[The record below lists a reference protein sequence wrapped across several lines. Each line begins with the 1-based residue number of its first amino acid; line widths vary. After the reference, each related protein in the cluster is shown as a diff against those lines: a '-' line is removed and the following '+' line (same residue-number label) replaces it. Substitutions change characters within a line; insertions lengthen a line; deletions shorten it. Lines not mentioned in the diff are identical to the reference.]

1 MSDHMRRSPQRN
13 RNYEREANGNS
24 LTEKKISEIKILLD
38 WLKSK
43 FKMAR
48 EKKKKKQV
56 NQRQIHNNFQSEGKR
71 FFKNLKT

>member
-1 MSDHMRRSPQRN
+1 MSDRMRRSPQRN

-48 EKKKKKQV
+48 GKKKKK
-56 NQRQIHNNFQSEGKR
+56 SEPE
-71 FFKNLKT
+71 TDS

>member
-13 RNYEREANGNS
+13 RNYEREENRNS
-24 LTEKKISEIKILLD
+24 ITEKKISEIKTLLV

-48 EKKKKKQV
+48 EKT
-56 NQRQIHNNFQSEGKR
+56 SE
-71 FFKNLKT
+71 LETAS

>member
-24 LTEKKISEIKILLD
+24 VTEKKISEIKILLD
-38 WLKSK
+38 WLKRK

-48 EKKKKKQV
+48 GNKKNK
-56 NQRQIHNNFQSEGKR
+56 
-71 FFKNLKT
+71 